1 MSKRRPIQKKQTN
14 QNQFTSTPRIPTNQN
29 YNPIVPDVPS
39 SLKALRTFEG
49 LLEATLYTKPRT
61 IAYFCFSVSL
71 LLPLFATYFPFIR
84 EYRVAKDNFLNV
96 YFVKFGWAWTLF
108 VVGLYVAISS
118 AIYTL
123 MSATLMVKHL
133 GRLVV
138 STAMWY
144 LGTTGFNLIQE
155 LTGLCSNTTIQTM
168 DMCLQNNDIWTEF
181 DVSGHSFLLTFCL
194 LVTVEEFKTSKYIYW
209 DSLEGAFERK
219 KMRKTF
225 SFVLFENTEK
235 LILLL
240 KLAALLLLFIWQW
253 MLITSS
259 LFYHT
264 FSENL
269 SGTICGIVSWLV
281 TYVACFHEQKYL
293 TYPGDGVLRGYFREC
308 SDLK

>member
-1 MSKRRPIQKKQTN
+1 MNKRRPFQKKQTD
-14 QNQFTSTPRIPTNQN
+14 QIPSQRPRFPPPQHF
-29 YNPIVPDVPS
+29 NPVLPDVPS
-39 SLKALRTFEG
+39 GIKALRAFEQI
-49 LLEATLYTKPRT
+49 LESTLYNKPRT

-71 LLPLFATYFPFIR
+71 LLPLFSTYFPFIR
-84 EYRVAKDNFLNV
+84 EYKIAKDNFLNL
-96 YFVKFGWAWTLF
+96 YFVKFGWGWTLT

-144 LGTTGFNLIQE
+144 LGTRGFNIIQE
-155 LTGLCSNTTIQTM
+155 LTGQCTNGTIDSIQ
-168 DMCLQNNDIWTEF
+168 MCLENNHVWTGF
-181 DVSGHSFLLTFCL
+181 DVSGHSFLLTFSL
-194 LVTVEEFKTSKYIYW
+194 LVFVEEFKTSKYIYW
-209 DSLEGAFERK
+209 DSLHGAFEK
-219 KMRKTF
+219 KIHRNTF
-225 SFVLFENTEK
+225 SFILFENTEK
-235 LILLL
+235 IILLL
-240 KLAALLLLFIWQW
+240 KLSALLLLFIWQW

-293 TYPGDGVLRGYFREC
+293 TYPGDGELGGYFREY
-308 SDLK
+308 SDIE